1 MHLHQAEKIWLR
13 AGVIMLGCFMALITM
28 LALVDGIIPP
38 SSGTTID
45 PTRVST
51 TPPFDHPGLHRIGD
65 RQYEAYYVARI
76 FSFLPA
82 EMHVPVH
89 SRIVFYITS
98 PDVVHGFSVPKT
110 GINVMVVPGW
120 VSSISYTFRER
131 GTYLLLCNEYCG
143 AGHHLMS
150 GKIFVE

>member
-1 MHLHQAEKIWLR
+1 MHLHTAEKIWLR

-28 LALVDGIIPP
+28 LALVDGVVPP

-45 PTRVST
+45 PAHVST

-65 RQYEAYYVARI
+65 HQYEAYYVAPVFR
-76 FSFLPA
+76 FTPA
-82 EMHVPVH
+82 EMRVPVY
-89 SRIVFYITS
+89 SRVVFFITS

-120 VSSISYTFRER
+120 VSSVSYTFRER

-143 AGHHLMS
+143 SEHHLMS
-150 GKIFVE
+150 GKIIVE